1 MRRGQAAAALPCG
14 PPPRRCRRHRSVCCL
29 APCSSPSEPPL
40 CTCHAQD
47 IYDDYKMR
55 RSGLLLALIDGA
67 ATCRRRLPHMCCLL
81 VRLAGRSHVPSVCCT
96 LPTLAAA
103 LLRCKQMH
111 GSSMTPAIPSVRTCA
126 CTATQTAT
134 GGALGWRVHASSA
147 RAQPAC
153 SVCSLAAELLLL
165 EMSAQLRIAV
175 PQLSHERGT
184 WCTELD
190 ST

>member
-1 MRRGQAAAALPCG
+1 
-14 PPPRRCRRHRSVCCL
+14 
-29 APCSSPSEPPL
+29 
-40 CTCHAQD
+40 
-47 IYDDYKMR
+47 
-55 RSGLLLALIDGA
+55 
-67 ATCRRRLPHMCCLL
+67 
-81 VRLAGRSHVPSVCCT
+81 
-96 LPTLAAA
+96 
-103 LLRCKQMH
+103 
-111 GSSMTPAIPSVRTCA
+111 MTPAIPSARTCA

-134 GGALGWRVHASSA
+134 GGALAWRMHASSA
-147 RAQPAC
+147 GAQPAC